1 MQIKT
6 ITTVTG
12 VNEIDF
18 GNDDSQSTAHF
29 YWFKN
34 LSDST
39 LYISAKSNPVA
50 GADNVA
56 ELAAKSAASV
66 ETDEGKVYVLGAGKV
81 EIHRT
86 NSKFCPFELPSN
98 SSGGGGSSI
107 IVDSELSETSVNP
120 VENKAITG
128 AINDINA
135 NIELHGGLI
144 DALSDDI
151 NRIPNPNLLINP
163 DFKINQ
169 RGVSGEFSE
178 TGKYFVDRWILAS
191 GTVTVNDDGTITL
204 NGTIRQYIEPGLANY
219 NTVSAYSAS
228 VSAGDISIS
237 NTLSFTYGE
246 IVSHVTITGNNDTIA
261 WAKLEPSTSS
271 INPPPATPFITPNPF
286 DELTKCQRYYICNNI
301 ARKPFGC
308 GYAVNSSTANIFI
321 PMNRL
326 RTNIAED
333 CIDYSNLA
341 LVGYGHTTNSESAVV
356 TQITNVAVIH
366 NGISLQ
372 MIASDLTPGYPY
384 MPFLKDEG
392 YIIFDAEI
400 K

>member
-6 ITTVTG
+6 ITTAAG

-34 LSDST
+34 LGDST
-39 LYISAKSNPVA
+39 LYVSAKSNPIA

-66 ETDEGKVYVLGAGKV
+66 ETDEGKVYVLGAGKI

-86 NSKFCPFELPSN
+86 NSKFCPFELPST
-98 SSGGGGSSI
+98 SSGGGGGSI
-107 IVDSELSETSVNP
+107 TVDSELSETSINP
-120 VENKAITG
+120 LQNRVTTAAINEIKSDIKTLKAI
-128 AINDINA
+128 
-135 NIELHGGLI
+135 
-144 DALSDDI
+144 S
-151 NRIPNPNLLINP
+151 NPNLLINP

-169 RGVSGEFSE
+169 RGISGEFSE
-178 TGKYFVDRWILAS
+178 TGKCFVDRWKLVS
-191 GTVTVNDDGTITL
+191 GTVTINDDGSIIL
-204 NGTIRQYIEPGLANY
+204 NGTIIQRIEPGLANY
-219 NTVSAYSAS
+219 NTISAYSAS
-228 VSAGDISIS
+228 VSAGNISITQT
-237 NTLSFTYGE
+237 NDLTYGR
-246 IVSHVTITGNNDTIA
+246 IVQEVTITGNNDHIT
-261 WAKLEPSTSS
+261 WAKLEPSTSR
-271 INPPPATPFITPNPF
+271 INPHPATPFITPNPI
-286 DELTKCQRYYICNNI
+286 DELTKCQRYYIRNDI
-301 ARKPFGC
+301 ARKPFGS

-326 RTNIAED
+326 RANIAED
-333 CIDYSNLA
+333 RIDYHNLS

-356 TQITNVAVIH
+356 SQITNVAVLN

-372 MIASDLTPGYPY
+372 MVASDLTQGYPY
-384 MPFLKDEG
+384 MPFLKDGG

-400 K
+400 N